1 MRSSR
6 PTLAAWLLGGIAAW
20 LAASPPLPLGAQQV
34 SLSLERFQKLWD
46 QAHPK
51 PPDPSPPAVS
61 LAVESA
67 RIRIVVGTD
76 SARLTLELTA
86 VLDPPKPTDELILAL
101 PGLGSLISVT
111 AVGCEAAIDS
121 PQGGSAG
128 GPAFLRL
135 RGSGRHTVTVESALP
150 VPLDLN
156 AVEAERH
163 LEVTWPAAAWVTGSV
178 VAAKDVQRIE
188 AQAGGAIAEDGPGRW
203 LLVGDPGARLRL
215 RLFGQPALA
224 APAADEPLAFDVD
237 TASALALSRARR
249 RVTSFLEIH
258 IRAGRPETFERLSVP
273 VPAGYEVLATTGDRV
288 ADWEVTNGTLAIR
301 LRHQTARDFSLQVQ
315 LAADPAT
322 EIDSP
327 VLVPAEA
334 RAVRAARKVAV
345 RANDGL
351 LEPLGSQPIE
361 RLAVEQLGGFA
372 AGFRDAPGEPL
383 RAEPGRPSPLWRV
396 TWATGGEVLTG
407 QIDRL
412 VVDVLIGEAGT
423 AHYQLW
429 AEARNGEAALVLG
442 LPAGARLLAAR
453 RDGVEVTPGRLAG
466 NAGAAPGV
474 DEWAVP
480 MVVREAPQVA
490 YLEALLVGPFPSEG
504 GRLSI
509 PLPRLGIPAS
519 RVEVRVAAPPGF
531 LYTLAEP
538 GRAGRVAPP
547 PGGLAARTAQ
557 PTWHSFLE
565 SPPGF
570 SVIEANWSGWSKEP
584 PPLLIDVKRL
594 SSSKRDR

>member
-6 PTLAAWLLGGIAAW
+6 STLAAWLVGGFAAW
-20 LAASPPLPLGAQQV
+20 AAASPLPLEAQV

-51 PPDPSPPAVS
+51 PPDPPVPAVP

-67 RIRIVVGTD
+67 RIAIAVGAE
-76 SARLTLELTA
+76 SARLTTELT
-86 VLDPPKPTDELILAL
+86 VILDPAQPADEQILAL
-101 PGLGSLISVT
+101 PGLGSLLSVT
-111 AVGCEAAIDS
+111 AEGCEAAIDS
-121 PQGGSAG
+121 SQSGSG

-135 RGSGRHTVTVESALP
+135 RGSGRHAVTVESALP

-156 AVEAERH
+156 AVEAERR
-163 LEVTWPAAAWVTGSV
+163 LEVTWPPAGWVTGSV
-178 VAAKDVQRIE
+178 AAAKDVQRIE
-188 AQAGGAIAEDGPGRW
+188 AQSGGAIAEDGPGRW
-203 LLVGDPGARLRL
+203 LLVGDPGARLFL

-224 APAADEPLAFDVD
+224 APSADEPLAFDVD

-258 IRAGRPETFERLSVP
+258 IRAGRPETFEQLSVP

-288 ADWEVTNGTLAIR
+288 ADWEVKDGTLAIR
-301 LRHQTARDFSLQVQ
+301 LRRQTARDFSIQVQ
-315 LAADPAT
+315 LAADPAE

-334 RAVRAARKVAV
+334 RTVRAARKVAV
-345 RANDGL
+345 RAGDGL
-351 LEPLGSQPIE
+351 LERIGAQPTE
-361 RLAVEQLGGFA
+361 RLAVDQLGGFA
-372 AGFRDAPGEPL
+372 AGFREAPGEPL
-383 RAEPGRPSPLWRV
+383 RAEAGGPSPLWRV
-396 TWATGGEVLTG
+396 TWSTGGEVLTG

-429 AEARNGEAALVLG
+429 AEARNGEAALVFG
-442 LPAGARLLAAR
+442 LPAGARLLVAR
-453 RDGVEVTPGRLAG
+453 RDGIEVTPGRLAG
-466 NAGAAPGV
+466 TAGTTNGAG
-474 DEWAVP
+474 DWAVP

-490 YLEALLVGPFPSEG
+490 YLEALLSEPFPSQG

-519 RVEVRVAAPPGF
+519 QVEVRVSAPPGF

-538 GRAGRVAPP
+538 GRAGRVSPP
-547 PGGLAARTAQ
+547 PGGHAARSAQ
-557 PTWHSFLE
+557 PNWVSFLE

>member
-6 PTLAAWLLGGIAAW
+6 STLAALLLGGIAVGFAAPPSP
-20 LAASPPLPLGAQQV
+20 LAAQQV
-34 SLSLERFQKLWD
+34 SLSLERFQTLWD

-51 PPDPSPPAVS
+51 PPDPTPPTVP

-67 RIRIVVGTD
+67 RINVSVGD
-76 SARLTLELTA
+76 ASARLSTELTV
-86 VLDPPKPTDELILAL
+86 VLDPGKPTDELILAL

-121 PQGGSAG
+121 TPGGSG
-128 GPAFLRL
+128 DSPAFLRL

-163 LEVTWPAAAWVTGSV
+163 LEVTWPAAAWVTGTLT
-178 VAAKDVQRIE
+178 AGGGIQRIE
-188 AQAGGAIAEDGPGRW
+188 AQEGGAVQEDGPGRW
-203 LLVGDPGARLRL
+203 LLVGDPGARLHL
-215 RLFGQPALA
+215 RLFGQA
-224 APAADEPLAFDVD
+224 AIAASATEEPLSFDVD

-258 IRAGRPETFERLSVP
+258 VRGGRPETLERLSVP
-273 VPAGYEVLATTGDRV
+273 VPTGYEVLAATGDRV
-288 ADWEVTNGTLAIR
+288 ADWEVKEGTVTIQ
-301 LRHQTARDFSLQVQ
+301 LRRQTARELSLQIQ
-315 LAADPAT
+315 LAADPAA

-334 RAVRAARKVAV
+334 RTVRAARKVAV
-345 RANDGL
+345 RGNDGL
-351 LEPLGSQPIE
+351 LEPLGSQPLE
-361 RLAVEQLGGFA
+361 RLAVDQLDGFA
-372 AGFRDAPGEPL
+372 AGFREAPGEPL

-412 VVDVLIGEAGT
+412 VVDVLIGEGGT

-429 AEARNGEAALVLG
+429 AEARNGEASLVLG

-453 RDGVEVTPGRLAG
+453 RDGVEVTPGRLPG
-466 NAGAAPGV
+466 TAATANGI
-474 DEWAVP
+474 DDWALP

-490 YLEALLVGPFPSEG
+490 YLEALLAEPFPAQG

-531 LYTLAEP
+531 LYTFAEP
-538 GRAGRVAPP
+538 GRAGQVLPP
-547 PGGLAARTAQ
+547 PGGISARSAQ
-557 PTWHSFLE
+557 PTWLAFLDA
-565 SPPGF
+565 PTGF
-570 SVIEANWSGWSKEP
+570 SVLEANWSGWSKEP
-584 PPLLIDVKRL
+584 PPLLIDVKPLPTSR
-594 SSSKRDR
+594 RDR

>member
-6 PTLAAWLLGGIAAW
+6 RTLAALLLGGIAAW
-20 LAASPPLPLGAQQV
+20 LAAPSPLVSQQV
-34 SLSLERFQKLWD
+34 SLSLERFQTLWD

-51 PPDPSPPAVS
+51 PPDPPAPTVP

-67 RIRIVVGTD
+67 RIGIVVGAD
-76 SARLTLELTA
+76 SARLSTELA
-86 VLDPPKPTDELILAL
+86 VVLDPAQPTDDLILAL
-101 PGLGSLISVT
+101 PGLGSLISVA

-121 PQGGSAG
+121 PHGAS

-163 LEVTWPAAAWVTGSV
+163 LEVTWPAAGWVTGTLT
-178 VAAKDVQRIE
+178 AGNGIQRIE
-188 AQAGGAIAEDGPGRW
+188 AQTGGTAAEDGPGRW
-203 LLVGDPGARLRL
+203 SLVGDPGARLSL
-215 RLFGQPALA
+215 RLFGQPAPV
-224 APAADEPLAFDVD
+224 APTADEPLSFDVD
-237 TASALALSRARR
+237 TASALAVSRARR

-258 IRAGRPETFERLSVP
+258 VRGGRPETFEGLSVP
-273 VPAGYEVLATTGDRV
+273 VPAGYEVLAATGDRV
-288 ADWEVTNGTLAIR
+288 ADWEVKSATLAIR
-301 LRHQTARDFSLQVQ
+301 LRRQTARDFSLQIQ

-322 EIDSP
+322 EVDSP

-334 RAVRAARKVAV
+334 RTVRAARKVAV

-351 LEPLGSQPIE
+351 LEPIGPQPLE
-361 RLAVEQLGGFA
+361 RLAVDQLGAFA
-372 AGFRDAPGEPL
+372 SGFRDAPGEPL
-383 RAEPGRPSPLWRV
+383 RAEPGRLSPLWRV

-429 AEARNGEAALVLG
+429 ADARNGESALVLG
-442 LPAGARLLAAR
+442 LPASARLLTAR
-453 RDGVEVTPGRLAG
+453 RDGVEVTPGRLSG
-466 NAGAAPGV
+466 GAVGGGI
-474 DEWAVP
+474 DEWALP
-480 MVVREAPQVA
+480 MVVREASQVA
-490 YLEALLVGPFPSEG
+490 YLDALIDAPFPAQG

-519 RVEVRVAAPPGF
+519 RVEVRVVAPPGF
-531 LYTLAEP
+531 LYTFAEP
-538 GRAGRVAPP
+538 GRAGSVSPP
-547 PGGLAARTAQ
+547 PGGLSARSSQ
-557 PTWHSFLE
+557 PSWISFLDA
-565 SPPGF
+565 PAGF
-570 SVIEANWSGWSKEP
+570 SVFEANWAGWSKEP
-584 PPLLIDVKRL
+584 PPLLIDVKPLPVSR
-594 SSSKRDR
+594 RDR

>member
-6 PTLAAWLLGGIAAW
+6 PTLAALLLGGIAAW
-20 LAASPPLPLGAQQV
+20 LAAPPPPLVAQQV
-34 SLSLERFQKLWD
+34 SLSLERFQTLWD

-51 PPDPSPPAVS
+51 PPDPPVPTVP

-67 RIRIVVGTD
+67 RISIAVGSD
-76 SARLTLELTA
+76 SARLSSELTV
-86 VLDPPKPTDELILAL
+86 VLDPAKPTDELVLAL
-101 PGLGSLISVT
+101 PGLGSLIAVT
-111 AVGCEAAIDS
+111 AVGCEAAIDLGS
-121 PQGGSAG
+121 GGTANA
-128 GPAFLRL
+128 PAFLRL

-163 LEVTWPAAAWVTGSV
+163 LEVTWPAAGWVTSTI
-178 VAAKDVQRIE
+178 AAGNGIQRIE
-188 AQAGGAIAEDGPGRW
+188 AQEGGAVAEDGPGRW
-203 LLVGDPGARLRL
+203 TLVGDPGSHLQL

-224 APAADEPLAFDVD
+224 APATEEPLSFDVD

-258 IRAGRPETFERLSVP
+258 IRGGRPESFERLSVP
-273 VPAGYEVLATTGDRV
+273 VPAGYEVLAATGDRV
-288 ADWEVTNGTLAIR
+288 ADWEVKDGAVAIQ
-301 LRHQTARDFSLQVQ
+301 LRRQTSRDFSLQIQ

-334 RAVRAARKVAV
+334 RTVHAARKVAV
-345 RANDGL
+345 RGNDGL
-351 LEPLGSQPIE
+351 LEPLGSQPPE
-361 RLAVEQLGGFA
+361 RLAVDQLGGFA
-372 AGFRDAPGEPL
+372 VGFREAPGEPL

-412 VVDVLIGEAGT
+412 VVDVLIGEGGT

-466 NAGAAPGV
+466 SAGTANGEG
-474 DEWAVP
+474 EWALP
-480 MVVREAPQVA
+480 MVVREAPQVG
-490 YLEALLVGPFPSEG
+490 YLEALLVEPFPAQG
-504 GRLSI
+504 GRLTI

-519 RVEVRVAAPPGF
+519 RVEVRVAVPPGF
-531 LYTLAEP
+531 LYTFAEP
-538 GRAGRVAPP
+538 GRAGQVSPP
-547 PGGLAARTAQ
+547 PGGISARTAQ
-557 PTWHSFLE
+557 PMWLAFLDA
-565 SPPGF
+565 PTGF
-570 SVIEANWSGWSKEP
+570 SVLEASWSGWSTEP
-584 PPLLIDVKRL
+584 PPLLIDVKPLPTSR
-594 SSSKRDR
+594 RDR